1 MKDHAST
8 GNSILDLI
16 HKEHPN
22 YHPLVSLAEIAL
34 EQTEEGGP
42 LHEVKVRVD
51 CHKTIARYVS
61 PELKSVEMKAD
72 IDADFGALTVRIINE
87 TGTDLGEA
95 ALASEMEG
103 NG

>member
-1 MKDHAST
+1 MKDQASA
-8 GNSILDLI
+8 GSSIIDLI
-16 HKEHPN
+16 QQKHPN

-34 EQTEEGGP
+34 EMNEEGRP

-51 CHKTIARYVS
+51 CHKTIARYVA
-61 PELKSVEMKAD
+61 PELKSVEMKGE

-95 ALASEMEG
+95 ALASEMEDKG
-103 NG
+103 